1 MISKDEIHILLEE
14 KLDALLEA
22 RFKRVI
28 RGGKIIRKKISR
40 PGFKFVRTAG
50 GGSKLKRMSP
60 KEKRNR
66 KIALK
71 KSWRKGKAA
80 RIVKSQRKTKR
91 SMLKR
96 KATIGK

>member
-1 MISKDEIHILLEE
+1 MISKDEIYILLEE
-14 KLDALLEA
+14 KLDSLLEA

-28 RGGKIIRKKISR
+28 RGGKIIRKKVSR
-40 PGFKFVRTAG
+40 PGFKFVRTTG
-50 GGSKLKRMSP
+50 GGTKLKRMSP

-71 KSWRKGKAA
+71 KAWRKGKAA